1 MSDIPMG
8 VRVRLSLMMFLQ
20 FMLLPVWFMPL
31 APYLDGMGIGATM
44 KALIMS
50 SMALGLFA
58 APIIGM
64 VADRFFASEKVLA
77 ALNLVCAALLFIAPQ
92 QKSPTSLFVVLL
104 LIMFCY
110 MPTWGLTSAIAMAN
124 SPAEK
129 FPQIRVF
136 GSIGWVASGVFSLVG
151 AYWFKVEKFDST
163 HLTFYC
169 GAGTAV
175 VAALAAFA
183 LPNTPPKAKGQAM
196 SVMDA
201 LGLRSLT
208 LLKHLHFAMYIVIG
222 LLATIPFAIYWSY
235 GSVFLKD
242 KGFQYIT
249 VTMNWGQLAE
259 MFFML
264 VVPLAIKKIG
274 VKWAMVVGLVA
285 LLARYVAFLCGGMFG
300 MEWLYF
306 VGILVHGL
314 IFGFFYVGGQIY
326 VDRVAPPEIRAQAQG
341 FNFLATFGLG
351 LLIGNFFNGALI
363 EHYIV
368 GKSFNWDAI
377 WGWTTAITVVLLIAF
392 AALFNPPAEPAQEKA
407 K

>member
-1 MSDIPMG
+1 MG

-20 FMLLPVWFMPL
+20 FMLLPVWFLPL
-31 APYLDGMGIGATM
+31 APYMDGMGIGATM
-44 KALIMS
+44 KALILS

-64 VADRFFASEKVLA
+64 VADRYFASEKVLA
-77 ALNLVCAALLFIAPQ
+77 VLNLACSALLFFAPQ
-92 QKSPTSLFVVLL
+92 QKSPTALFVVLL

-136 GSIGWVASGVFSLVG
+136 GSIGWVASGVFSLAG
-151 AYWFKVEKFDST
+151 THWFKVQNFDST

-169 GAGTAV
+169 GAGAAV
-175 VAALAAFA
+175 VAALVALA
-183 LPNTPPKAKGQAM
+183 LPATPPKAKGQAM

-208 LLKHLHFAMYIVIG
+208 LMKHLHFAMYIVIA

-235 GSVFLKD
+235 CSVFLKD

-249 VTMNWGQLAE
+249 VTMNWGQFAE

-264 VVPLAIKKIG
+264 IVPLAMKKIG
-274 VKWAMVVGLVA
+274 VKWAMVIGLVA
-285 LLARYVAFLCGGMFG
+285 MLARYVAFLCGGMFG
-300 MEWLYF
+300 MDWLYF

-326 VDRVAPPEIRAQAQG
+326 VDKVAPVEIRAQAQG

-363 EHYIV
+363 QHYKV
-368 GKSFNWDAI
+368 AESYNWDAI
-377 WGWTTAITVVLLIAF
+377 WGWTTAITAVLLVAF
-392 AALFNPPAEPAQEKA
+392 AVLFNPPTESATEKA
-407 K
+407 Q